1 MQFRLILAA
10 LVAAPLAV
18 SASISSVPGALPD
31 SVGVPTAP
39 APAGRVSPSNPLPW
53 YRPNHVVLQTGGGLG
68 MIAGGAGFSLKDR
81 LDLDILI
88 GYVPE
93 KYAGSAL
100 SLASAKL
107 IYSPWSLPLHDK
119 LTLKPLSVGGYF
131 SYTHGTI
138 NDEEPDQYQPG
149 YYWFS
154 TDTRVGPLLGSRLS
168 YALPATASG
177 RSRNLSAYY
186 EFSTNDLYI
195 VSYVQNRR
203 GLSPADILTLSLGL
217 KLDI

>member
-1 MQFRLILAA
+1 MLYRLTLAA
-10 LVAAPLAV
+10 LVAAPLAASATAV
-18 SASISSVPGALPD
+18 SLPD
-31 SVGVPTAP
+31 SVAAPAASAP
-39 APAGRVSPSNPLPW
+39 APLGTVAQPPRLPW
-53 YRPNHVVLQTGGGLG
+53 YRPSHVVLQTGGGLG
-68 MIAGGAGFSLKDR
+68 MVAGGAGFSLKDR
-81 LDLDILI
+81 LDLDILV

-100 SLASAKL
+100 SLVSAKL
-107 IYSPWSLPLHDK
+107 LYSPWSLPLRER
-119 LTLKPLSVGGYF
+119 LTLKPLTVGGYF

-138 NDEEPDQYQPG
+138 NDEEPNQYNPG

-168 YALPATASG
+168 YALPATATG

-186 EFSTNDLYI
+186 ELSTNDLYI

-203 GLSPADILTLSLGL
+203 GLSPADILVLSLGL